1 MIILRMRTSTFVSLI
16 SKEDSSNVALKG
28 SSSGNM
34 AARKTGRG
42 SSLVSK
48 TDRVMHGHR
57 LKIELVRDK
66 SVSNKSMVMTVYLHV
81 AFF

>member
-1 MIILRMRTSTFVSLI
+1 
-16 SKEDSSNVALKG
+16 
-28 SSSGNM
+28 M